1 MRVTN
6 IGISSLGVNCH
17 SQWEVAGVD
26 GRRDAVVRES
36 RQLLGALRPRPAGLG
51 RVPRQPGLLGDD
63 ASLGLRGPGR
73 ARPC

>member
-1 MRVTN
+1 MYYKTLNSSIRSSMRVTN

-36 RQLLGALRPRPAGLG
+36 
-51 RVPRQPGLLGDD
+51 
-63 ASLGLRGPGR
+63 
-73 ARPC
+73 